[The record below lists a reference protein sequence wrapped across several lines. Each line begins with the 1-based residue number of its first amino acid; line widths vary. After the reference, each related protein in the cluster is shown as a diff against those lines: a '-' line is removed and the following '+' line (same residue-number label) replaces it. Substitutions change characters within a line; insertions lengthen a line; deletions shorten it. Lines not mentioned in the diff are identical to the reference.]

1 MHFHTPQD
9 PWYAGL
15 ETQVREQ
22 LFRVNI
28 QSKTT
33 VIIPLCHYIVSYF
46 TKKTTNGI
54 FTRDLLQ
61 ISWLWVTIIKVLYSF
76 LCLAIVLICRR
87 HILENVNVVKGS
99 GPIIHLGSV
108 LFVAISW
115 INRTLLYYMKTYI
128 DRY

>member
-1 MHFHTPQD
+1 MHFHTPQV
-9 PWYAGL
+9 PCYAGL

-46 TKKTTNGI
+46 TKINKWDIYERFATNLMALSNHNKGVI
-54 FTRDLLQ
+54 F
-61 ISWLWVTIIKVLYSF
+61 V
-76 LCLAIVLICRR
+76 LCLAIVLICRS
-87 HILENVNVVKGS
+87 IVLENVNVVKGS

-115 INRTLLYYMKTYI
+115 INRTLLYYMKT
-128 DRY
+128 

>member
-9 PWYAGL
+9 PCYAGL

-46 TKKTTNGI
+46 TKINKWDIYERFATNLMALSNHNKGVI
-54 FTRDLLQ
+54 F
-61 ISWLWVTIIKVLYSF
+61 V
-76 LCLAIVLICRR
+76 LCLAIVLICRS
-87 HILENVNVVKGS
+87 IFLENVNVVKGS

-108 LFVAISW
+108 LFVAINW

>member
-46 TKKTTNGI
+46 TKINKWDIYERFATNLMALSNHNKGVI
-54 FTRDLLQ
+54 F
-61 ISWLWVTIIKVLYSF
+61 V
-76 LCLAIVLICRR
+76 LCLAIVLICRS
-87 HILENVNVVKGS
+87 IFLENVNVVKGS

>member
-1 MHFHTPQD
+1 MHFHTPQV
-9 PWYAGL
+9 PCYAGL

-33 VIIPLCHYIVSYF
+33 VIIPLCHYIVNYF
-46 TKKTTNGI
+46 TKINKWDIYERFATNLMALSNHNKGVI
-54 FTRDLLQ
+54 F
-61 ISWLWVTIIKVLYSF
+61 V
-76 LCLAIVLICRR
+76 LCLAIVLICRS
-87 HILENVNVVKGS
+87 IFLENVNVVKGS

>member
-1 MHFHTPQD
+1 MHFHTPQV
-9 PWYAGL
+9 PCYAGL

-46 TKKTTNGI
+46 TKINKWDIYERFATNLMALSNHNKGVI
-54 FTRDLLQ
+54 F
-61 ISWLWVTIIKVLYSF
+61 V
-76 LCLAIVLICRR
+76 LCLAIVLICRS
-87 HILENVNVVKGS
+87 IFLENVNVVKGS

>member
-9 PWYAGL
+9 PCYAGL
-15 ETQVREQ
+15 ETQVREH

-46 TKKTTNGI
+46 TKINKWDIYERFATNLMALSNHNKGVI
-54 FTRDLLQ
+54 F
-61 ISWLWVTIIKVLYSF
+61 V
-76 LCLAIVLICRR
+76 LCLAIVLICRS
-87 HILENVNVVKGS
+87 IFLENVNVVKGS

>member
-1 MHFHTPQD
+1 MHFHTPQV
-9 PWYAGL
+9 PCYAGL

-46 TKKTTNGI
+46 TKINKWDIYERFATNLMALSNHNKGVI
-54 FTRDLLQ
+54 F
-61 ISWLWVTIIKVLYSF
+61 V
-76 LCLAIVLICRR
+76 LCLAIVLICRS
-87 HILENVNVVKGS
+87 IVLENVNVVKGS

-108 LFVAISW
+108 LFVAINW
-115 INRTLLYYMKTYI
+115 INRTLLYYMKT
-128 DRY
+128 

>member
-1 MHFHTPQD
+1 MHFHTPQV
-9 PWYAGL
+9 PCYAGL

-46 TKKTTNGI
+46 TKINKWDIYERFATNLMALSNHNKGVI
-54 FTRDLLQ
+54 F
-61 ISWLWVTIIKVLYSF
+61 V
-76 LCLAIVLICRR
+76 LCLAIVLICRS
-87 HILENVNVVKGS
+87 IFLENVNVVKGS

-108 LFVAISW
+108 LFVAINW
-115 INRTLLYYMKTYI
+115 KNRTLLYYMKT
-128 DRY
+128 

>member
-15 ETQVREQ
+15 ETLVREQ

-46 TKKTTNGI
+46 TKINKWDIYERFATNLMALSNHNKGVI
-54 FTRDLLQ
+54 F
-61 ISWLWVTIIKVLYSF
+61 V
-76 LCLAIVLICRR
+76 LCLAIVLICRS
-87 HILENVNVVKGS
+87 IFLENVNVVKGS

-115 INRTLLYYMKTYI
+115 INRTLLYNMKTYI

>member
-1 MHFHTPQD
+1 MHFHTPQV
-9 PWYAGL
+9 PCYAGL

-46 TKKTTNGI
+46 TKINKWDIYERFATNLMALSNHNKGVI
-54 FTRDLLQ
+54 F
-61 ISWLWVTIIKVLYSF
+61 V
-76 LCLAIVLICRR
+76 LCLAIVLICRS
-87 HILENVNVVKGS
+87 IFLENVNVVKGS

-108 LFVAISW
+108 LFVAINW
-115 INRTLLYYMKTYI
+115 INRTLLYYMKT
-128 DRY
+128 

>member
-1 MHFHTPQD
+1 MHFHTPQV
-9 PWYAGL
+9 PCYAGL

-46 TKKTTNGI
+46 TKINKWDIYERFATNLMALSNHNKGVI
-54 FTRDLLQ
+54 F
-61 ISWLWVTIIKVLYSF
+61 V
-76 LCLAIVLICRR
+76 LCLAIVLICRS
-87 HILENVNVVKGS
+87 IVLENVNVVKGS

-108 LFVAISW
+108 LFVAINW
-115 INRTLLYYMKTYI
+115 KNRTLLYYMKT
-128 DRY
+128 

>member
-9 PWYAGL
+9 PCYAGL
-15 ETQVREQ
+15 ETQVREH

-46 TKKTTNGI
+46 TKINKWDIYERFATNLMALSNHNKGVI
-54 FTRDLLQ
+54 F
-61 ISWLWVTIIKVLYSF
+61 V
-76 LCLAIVLICRR
+76 LCLAIVLICRS
-87 HILENVNVVKGS
+87 IFLENVNVVKGS

-108 LFVAISW
+108 LFVAINW
-115 INRTLLYYMKTYI
+115 KNRTLLYYMKTYI

>member
-1 MHFHTPQD
+1 MHFHTPQV
-9 PWYAGL
+9 PCYAGL
-15 ETQVREQ
+15 ETHVREQ

-33 VIIPLCHYIVSYF
+33 VIIPLCHYILSYF
-46 TKKTTNGI
+46 TKINKWDIYERFATNLMALSNHNKGVI
-54 FTRDLLQ
+54 F
-61 ISWLWVTIIKVLYSF
+61 V
-76 LCLAIVLICRR
+76 LCLAIVLICRS
-87 HILENVNVVKGS
+87 IFLENVNVVKGS

-115 INRTLLYYMKTYI
+115 INRTLLYNMKTYI

>member
-1 MHFHTPQD
+1 MHFHTPQV
-9 PWYAGL
+9 PCYAGL

-46 TKKTTNGI
+46 TKINKWDIYERFATNLMALSNHNKGFI
-54 FTRDLLQ
+54 F
-61 ISWLWVTIIKVLYSF
+61 V
-76 LCLAIVLICRR
+76 LCLAIVLICRS
-87 HILENVNVVKGS
+87 IVLQNVNVVKGS

-115 INRTLLYYMKTYI
+115 INRTLLYYMKT
-128 DRY
+128 